1 MSRIERENSIFEKLL
16 VMLYNLSELRD
27 VYRAEFYTLE
37 KENMSETDY
46 LKARIGEFKEMVYR
60 RVENE
65 NLIELFIKLYNNELN
80 FEWRV

>member
-1 MSRIERENSIFEKLL
+1 MNN
-16 VMLYNLSELRD
+16 V
-27 VYRAEFYTLE
+27 V